1 MFFDYS
7 VSAMLTLLVNGIV
20 RPLDEHNAADLQRVD
35 SWLRVVDILATE
47 SERPDL
53 LEKKEFI
60 LHMRGWTV
68 KAIEDAIDP
77 AGVTHNPEEYA
88 CFRRNNAMAEAHAEV
103 MPDPSWWPDLTN
115 FHADIFPL
123 PMVSR
128 EVWEPWSLPAQSSV
142 YGPERAVE
150 SA

>member
-7 VSAMLTLLVNGIV
+7 LSAMLTLLVNGIV

-68 KAIEDAIDP
+68 QKIEEASNPNAVAVANDYSCLRGDQDIS
-77 AGVTHNPEEYA
+77 AGNVERA
-88 CFRRNNAMAEAHAEV
+88 GDDV
-103 MPDPSWWPDLTN
+103 WWPDLTE

-128 EVWEPWSLPAQSSV
+128 EVWEPWSLPAQNSM
-142 YGPERAVE
+142 YGPERLTEA
-150 SA
+150 AY